1 MNTVSSQA
9 RCIVFIV
16 VCQTAAL
23 AQAPDL
29 SPLLPAPTP
38 ATQTIRQ
45 ALLSGEADRATA
57 AAASLDPAA
66 RPLWLGILAILRND
80 PNTAIRI
87 LRPTGEAKALGVAYY
102 VARQYLLFR
111 NQMAEAIRRNPDD
124 FGPYYYLGRYY
135 DTQLDNP
142 EEAAGWLRKA
152 LDRNPGY
159 AQAQS
164 FLGTCLERLGRTAQA
179 EAAYHLSATL
189 PRSQIGLAR
198 LSLIAGDPASALT
211 ITEKVLS
218 ANPRDL
224 EGQKLAARIYSEH
237 SRPRDALQAL
247 EFAAKLAPR
256 EASIQ
261 YRIYRIHRSLGED
274 SKATEALTQFDRLRA
289 IYGLQPQ

>member
-1 MNTVSSQA
+1 M
-9 RCIVFIV
+9 FIV
-16 VCQTAAL
+16 VCQTAAF
-23 AQAPDL
+23 AQGPDV

-38 ATQTIRQ
+38 ATRTIRE

-57 AAASLDPAA
+57 AAGSLDRAA

-80 PNTAIRI
+80 PNKAIRI
-87 LRPTGEAKALGVAYY
+87 LRPAGEAKALGVAYY

-135 DTQLDNP
+135 DTELDNP
-142 EEAAGWLRKA
+142 EEAARWLRKA

-159 AQAQS
+159 VQAQS
-164 FLGTCLERLGRTAQA
+164 FLGSCLERLGRTAEA
-179 EAAYHLSATL
+179 EAAYHLSAAL

-198 LSLIAGDPASALT
+198 LGLIAGDSASALA

-224 EGQKLAARIYSEH
+224 AGQKLAARIYAGRN
-237 SRPRDALQAL
+237 RPRDALQAL

-261 YRIYRIHRSLGED
+261 YRIYRTRRSLGED
-274 SKATEALTQFDRLRA
+274 TKAADALREFEHLRA